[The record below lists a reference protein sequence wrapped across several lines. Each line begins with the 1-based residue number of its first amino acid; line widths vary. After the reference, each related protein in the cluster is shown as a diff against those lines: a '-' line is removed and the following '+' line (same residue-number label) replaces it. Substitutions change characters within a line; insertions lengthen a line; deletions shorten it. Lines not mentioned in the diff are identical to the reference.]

1 MRRPSRLR
9 LTGVLSKGFPELA
22 WPAIVICALF
32 AGVIL
37 AAETSQQTY
46 AKAILAVE
54 TAISWRPSKQKPPQ
68 PVLVVTAN
76 PDRQMQVVATLSP
89 RGFQAHLAGNIDQVK
104 RQLTG
109 MEPLLAIVDGAVHDA
124 DAISRLL
131 RSRLPASRIVV
142 LSRSTPREAIG
153 QILLDRL

>member
-9 LTGVLSKGFPELA
+9 LTGLLSKGLPELA
-22 WPAIVICALF
+22 WPAILVCALF
-32 AGVIL
+32 AGIIL

-46 AKAILAVE
+46 AKAILAVQ
-54 TAISWRPSKQKPPQ
+54 TVISWRPSTQKPPE
-68 PVLVVTAN
+68 PVLVVVAN
-76 PDRQMQVVATLSP
+76 RDRQMQVVATLSP
-89 RGFQAHLAGNIDQVK
+89 RGFQAHLAGNVDQVK

-109 MEPLLAIVDGAVHDA
+109 MEPRLAIVDGAVHDA

-131 RSRLPASRIVV
+131 RSRLPATRIVV
-142 LSRSTPREAIG
+142 LNQSTPREAIG